1 MYLITLIKSQLVASI
16 FCMSK
21 LQRQAVK
28 SSLSKKIDD
37 ASVVD
42 TYENAIY
49 DMCVRLA
56 KQRGVKVSGVYT
68 TAAFEKVGHLLEA
81 KDDASRDLVVKDIEK
96 GVEGRDSVVF
106 ARQKFV
112 YDKFMDRS
120 VLKPVA
126 VKGVYLCKFKG
137 CGSDEFY
144 TWSLQTKSSDEPMT
158 LFRECARCGKRGK
171 E

>member
-1 MYLITLIKSQLVASI
+1 
-16 FCMSK
+16 MSK
-21 LQRQAVK
+21 AERQAVK
-28 SSLSKKIDD
+28 NSLSKKIDD
-37 ASVVD
+37 SKIID
-42 TYENAIY
+42 EYEKAIY
-49 DMCVRLA
+49 DMCVKIA
-56 KQRGVKVSGVYT
+56 KQRGVKVGGVYAT
-68 TAAFEKVGHLLEA
+68 EAFEKVGHILEA
-81 KDDASRDLVVKDIEK
+81 KDEAGRDLVLKDISEC
-96 GVEGRDSVVF
+96 VEGRECIVF

>member
-1 MYLITLIKSQLVASI
+1 
-16 FCMSK
+16 MSK

-37 ASVVD
+37 ASAVD

-56 KQRGVKVSGVYT
+56 KQRGVKVGGMYT

-81 KDDASRDLVVKDIEK
+81 KNDTARDLVLKDIEK

-106 ARQKFV
+106 DEQKYT
-112 YDKFMDRS
+112 YDRFMDRA
-120 VLKPVA
+120 VLKPTA
-126 VKGVYLCKFKG
+126 VKGVHVCKDKQ

-144 TWSLQTKSSDEPMT
+144 IWSSQDRSGDEGMT
-158 LFRECARCGKRGK
+158 HRRQCARCGKRGK